1 MGRFEDATEDVLN
14 LVEYV
19 RKEWFPELV
28 NAKIKVIFDLK
39 KRLSKG
45 KLVLGRIQKT
55 NDLLRHLTTE
65 EADDDSGYDYIMYL
79 DKLIYNNITDD
90 DKIRLIRHEWRHCFM
105 NIESTNNPY
114 SLVGHD
120 IEDFQEEIILNAE
133 NISWASRCATIG
145 MSLYDQD

>member
-1 MGRFEDATEDVLN
+1 MSRFEDVTEDVLN
-14 LVEYV
+14 LVGYV

-28 NAKIKVIFDLK
+28 NAKMKILFDLK
-39 KRLSKG
+39 KRSSGG
-45 KLVLGRIQKT
+45 KLVLGRMQKT

-65 EADDDSGYDYIMYL
+65 ESDSDEGYDYIMYL
-79 DKLIYNNITDD
+79 DKLIYNNIEED
-90 DKIRLIRHEWRHCFM
+90 DKIRLIRHECRHCFM
-105 NIESTNNPY
+105 NIEANNPY
-114 SLVGHD
+114 SIIGHD